1 MNRRLQ
7 KRWTKEQVALHLGLS
22 KQLIIEY
29 EQGDLHYLD
38 FINWV
43 LLASFYGQEV
53 LLLPF
58 TIQPLETRIA
68 DEYFMFIRNGES
80 VEYAAKRAVK
90 KLRSEYDTKYT
101 N

>member
-1 MNRRLQ
+1 MNKRIK
-7 KRWTKEQVALHLGLS
+7 KRWTREQVAKHLQLPM
-22 KQLIIEY
+22 QLIIDY
-29 EQGDLHYLD
+29 EQGVLIYLD

-43 LLASFYGQEV
+43 LLASFYGRE
-53 LLLPF
+53 LLLVPF
-58 TIQPLETRIA
+58 TIQPLETKIA
-68 DEYFMFIRNGES
+68 DEYFMYIRNGES